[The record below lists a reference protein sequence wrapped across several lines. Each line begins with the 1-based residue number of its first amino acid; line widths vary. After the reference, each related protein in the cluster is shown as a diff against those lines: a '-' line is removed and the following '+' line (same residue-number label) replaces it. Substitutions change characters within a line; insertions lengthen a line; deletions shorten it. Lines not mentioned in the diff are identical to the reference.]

1 MGLRPGT
8 IRPIVTTV
16 RNPLVSPPP
25 QNSLLDGIVTGQ
37 SRLPRMLGEILLT
50 WQRRA
55 DERDRLATLDPRLLS
70 DMGISEAAATREA
83 AIPFWRAN

>member
-1 MGLRPGT
+1 MTSIQSQTLRQHH
-8 IRPIVTTV
+8 IVA
-16 RNPLVSPPP
+16 P
-25 QNSLLDGIVTGQ
+25 QGLDGIVTGLL
-37 SRLPRMLGEILLT
+37 RLPRMLVETLLT

-70 DMGISEAAATREA
+70 DMGITEAAAAREA

>member
-1 MGLRPGT
+1 MTSIQTQTLQHH
-8 IRPIVTTV
+8 TV
-16 RNPLVSPPP
+16 APRI
-25 QNSLLDGIVTGQ
+25 LDGIVTRL

-70 DMGISEAAATREA
+70 DMGISEAAAAREA
-83 AIPFWRAN
+83 AIPFWRVK